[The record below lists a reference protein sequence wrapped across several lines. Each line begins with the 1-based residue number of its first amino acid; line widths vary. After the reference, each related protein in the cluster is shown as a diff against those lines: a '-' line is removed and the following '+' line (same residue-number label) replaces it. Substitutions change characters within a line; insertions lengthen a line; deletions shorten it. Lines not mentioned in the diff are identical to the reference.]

1 MVMKKAIEKS
11 KAAVPMDPDTR
22 RYIRRRRILGLVSLA
37 VVIALF
43 GWLTY
48 FIMTKFLAFN
58 NNPEEFKAFIDSY
71 GWKGRFVALG
81 IQVLQ
86 IVIAL
91 IPGELVEVG
100 TGYAFGAVEGTLICM
115 IGVAAA
121 SSLVF
126 LLTRFLGVRL
136 VEIFISREKIDEL
149 RFINSEE
156 KLKRM
161 IFLLFFIPG
170 TPKDLLTY
178 FAGLTRIKLHE
189 FLIISMI
196 ARIPSLVSSTIG
208 GHFIGQSRY
217 VEAIILFVVTGV
229 VSLIGMKVYSIIVK
243 KHKKG
248 SRDDSDPQLPGT
260 PAG

>member
-1 MVMKKAIEKS
+1 
-11 KAAVPMDPDTR
+11 
-22 RYIRRRRILGLVSLA
+22 
-37 VVIALF
+37 
-43 GWLTY
+43 
-48 FIMTKFLAFN
+48 
-58 NNPEEFKAFIDSY
+58 
-71 GWKGRFVALG
+71 
-81 IQVLQ
+81 
-86 IVIAL
+86 
-91 IPGELVEVG
+91 
-100 TGYAFGAVEGTLICM
+100 M

-208 GHFIGQSRY
+208 GTLHRP
-217 VEAIILFVVTGV
+217 VTVCRSHHPLCRHRCRQPHRHEG
-229 VSLIGMKVYSIIVK
+229 LLYHRQKAQEG
-243 KHKKG
+243 
-248 SRDDSDPQLPGT
+248 LP
-260 PAG
+260 

>member
-1 MVMKKAIEKS
+1 MKKAIEKS

-58 NNPEEFKAFIDSY
+58 NSPEEFKAFIDSY

-136 VEIFISREKIDEL
+136 VEIFISRENIDEL

>member
-1 MVMKKAIEKS
+1 MKKAIEKA

-58 NNPEEFKAFIDSY
+58 NSPEEFKAFIDSY

-170 TPKDLLTY
+170 TPKDLRTY

>member
-1 MVMKKAIEKS
+1 MKKAIEKS

-115 IGVAAA
+115 IGVASA
-121 SSLVF
+121 SAL
-126 LLTRFLGVRL
+126 
-136 VEIFISREKIDEL
+136 EI
-149 RFINSEE
+149 
-156 KLKRM
+156 
-161 IFLLFFIPG
+161 
-170 TPKDLLTY
+170 
-178 FAGLTRIKLHE
+178 
-189 FLIISMI
+189 
-196 ARIPSLVSSTIG
+196 VG
-208 GHFIGQSRY
+208 GSQSR
-217 VEAIILFVVTGV
+217 G
-229 VSLIGMKVYSIIVK
+229 
-243 KHKKG
+243 
-248 SRDDSDPQLPGT
+248 R
-260 PAG
+260 